1 MLFSIL
7 GCFSFISK
15 GRREILLLLQ
25 IGALDIDVD
34 VEAEVFW
41 RLG

>member
-1 MLFSIL
+1 MVFFIIEY
-7 GCFSFISK
+7 FSFILE

-25 IGALDIDVD
+25 IGTLDIDVD

-41 RLG
+41 RSG